1 MNTMF
6 DNVTVSEKLQ
16 NTHSNQPSP
25 EECHEIL
32 IKLNNDNAVERVEA
46 IGVILTKLD
55 EAYQYSREIN
65 DGKLNCHTVTRYLSS
80 KFSCNSFKQSYG
92 YLCALADDGHYYQL
106 SLNIDLNSLDNGKE
120 IYIQQNQIKEI
131 LEINPPIV
139 TLEHHSV
146 ILDNSGN
153 YFECLIENYPLKK
166 YIFISHDSG
175 QYGCNLKAH
184 VTPQS

>member
-55 EAYQYSREIN
+55 EAY
-65 DGKLNCHTVTRYLSS
+65 
-80 KFSCNSFKQSYG
+80 
-92 YLCALADDGHYYQL
+92 
-106 SLNIDLNSLDNGKE
+106 
-120 IYIQQNQIKEI
+120 
-131 LEINPPIV
+131 
-139 TLEHHSV
+139 
-146 ILDNSGN
+146 
-153 YFECLIENYPLKK
+153 
-166 YIFISHDSG
+166 HDI
-175 QYGCNLKAH
+175 
-184 VTPQS
+184 